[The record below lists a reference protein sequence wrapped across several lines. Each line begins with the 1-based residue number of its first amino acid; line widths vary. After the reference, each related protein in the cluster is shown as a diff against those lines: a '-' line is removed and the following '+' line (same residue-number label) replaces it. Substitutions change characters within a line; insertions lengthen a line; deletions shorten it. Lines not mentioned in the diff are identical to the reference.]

1 MGENAGRGSGVFP
14 RRSNCAYATHG
25 RMRKL
30 TVGKKIILSF
40 AVLIVMFLGFGI
52 YANHSGSKLNQSTAD
67 LMDWTKG
74 LSMASRLSDAVSETR
89 INALRKVM
97 ETDPEDQARVSAQ
110 LDASKKKVEDTF
122 AAYKKTLDA
131 TEYDSDEERAKDQEV
146 FDKEYAA
153 WQECLRLG
161 EDSSLQRE
169 SEPKDWLSLIPTGR
183 PATRISK
190 NSWLLMRIAA

>member
-1 MGENAGRGSGVFP
+1 MGESAGRGSGVFP
-14 RRSNCAYATHG
+14 CQSNCAYATHG

-97 ETDPEDQARVSAQ
+97 ETDPEDQAKVSAQ

-122 AAYKKTLDA
+122 ATYKKTLDA

-153 WQECLRLG
+153 WQE
-161 EDSSLQRE
+161 
-169 SEPKDWLSLIPTGR
+169 IGR
-183 PATRISK
+183 AHV
-190 NSWLLMRIAA
+190 